1 MRFGIPILWLIALTL
16 AAAAQSDD
24 LPSPTPIPYTPE
36 PRQIQ
41 WRLGFDLGNL
51 TILETPELNPDS
63 NYQAAITEAE
73 RILSRPGLSYGLAL
87 LPFMKVKVRTEQF
100 VNPRQWTIMDLQGRT
115 RPKNFQGLGVFMGTR
130 MTSTE
135 GGYHLVSVAAMPS
148 DPFIGVRQEPFDGDL
163 VFGFAGNLKSK
174 HIRTKFSETK
184 WENLLPVE
192 DAADLPAGYEA
203 IKQLL
208 DDSTADGQQRFIY
221 GTSIEA
227 LIRNQVRKLWLL
239 NYSHPDT
246 TMGKH
251 PWGIFLEQSGSLE
264 PLYMYKPAATE
275 DQFVAYFV
283 ASLDLDG
290 DGTDELVVEAS
301 YRLGTSF
308 KVISGS
314 GGKYRETYTSYYR
327 GPA

>member
-1 MRFGIPILWLIALTL
+1 
-16 AAAAQSDD
+16 
-24 LPSPTPIPYTPE
+24 
-36 PRQIQ
+36 
-41 WRLGFDLGNL
+41 
-51 TILETPELNPDS
+51 
-63 NYQAAITEAE
+63 
-73 RILSRPGLSYGLAL
+73 
-87 LPFMKVKVRTEQF
+87 
-100 VNPRQWTIMDLQGRT
+100 
-115 RPKNFQGLGVFMGTR
+115 
-130 MTSTE
+130 
-135 GGYHLVSVAAMPS
+135 MPS
-148 DPFIGVRQEPFDGDL
+148 DPFIGVRQEAFDGDL

-192 DAADLPAGYEA
+192 DAADLPSGYEA

-208 DDSTADGQQRFIY
+208 DDSDADGQQRFIY

-246 TMGKH
+246 TTGRH

-264 PLYMYKPAATE
+264 PLYIYKPSASE
-275 DQFVAYFV
+275 QQYVAYFV

-308 KVISGS
+308 KVISGT
-314 GGKYRETYTSYYR
+314 GGKYREIYTSYYR